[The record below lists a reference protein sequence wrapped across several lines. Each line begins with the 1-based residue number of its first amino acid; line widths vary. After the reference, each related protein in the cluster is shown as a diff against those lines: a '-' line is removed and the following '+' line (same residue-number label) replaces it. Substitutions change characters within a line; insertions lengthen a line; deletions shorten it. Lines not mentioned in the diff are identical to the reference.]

1 MPEFVIN
8 KNAPVQ
14 VELTPGPGVQQVS
27 LTPGDMVEKSKEAL
41 DSAMNTVHH
50 MARRVVGTIEA
61 LADPPSVLEVSFGLK
76 LNAETGAI
84 IAKAGMEAT
93 INVTLKW
100 ERDIF
105 EDEGEGE
112 WPIE

>member
-1 MPEFVIN
+1 MMPEFVIN
-8 KNAPVQ
+8 QNAPIQ
-14 VELTPGPGVQQVS
+14 VEFTPGPGVQKVS
-27 LTPGDMVEKSKEAL
+27 LSPGDIAEKSKEAL

-50 MARRVVGTIEA
+50 MARRVVGTIDA

-76 LNAETGAI
+76 LGAETGAI
-84 IAKAGMEAT
+84 IAKAGIEAT

-105 EDEGEGE
+105 EDEDE